1 MQWIKDRTPTEEEQ
15 EQTDKGFIVC
25 ISGKAN
31 NRTYD
36 HAIEMKIYFER
47 GRWHDDNGLID
58 TETDDITVHG
68 WMLPPRWEEGRMKTT
83 MTPKERIELQV
94 LIYKDLAKDNRRLL
108 PAYENKTGWQAEN
121 YAATRARVTVYE
133 MVVEKLEEI
142 LKDWDEEERKESK

>member
-1 MQWIKDRTPTEEEQ
+1 MEENKMRKCPFCGESARYSDKEMRIECTNNRCGAIVWFIFDVPSDVDEEEY
-15 EQTDKGFIVC
+15 
-25 ISGKAN
+25 ISRENK
-31 NRTYD
+31 
-36 HAIEMKIYFER
+36 ER
-47 GRWHDDNGLID
+47 WQKR
-58 TETDDITVHG
+58 TDDQSIAPRPHG
-68 WMLPPRWEEGRMKTT
+68 TT

-142 LKDWDEEERKESK
+142 LKDWDDGERKESK